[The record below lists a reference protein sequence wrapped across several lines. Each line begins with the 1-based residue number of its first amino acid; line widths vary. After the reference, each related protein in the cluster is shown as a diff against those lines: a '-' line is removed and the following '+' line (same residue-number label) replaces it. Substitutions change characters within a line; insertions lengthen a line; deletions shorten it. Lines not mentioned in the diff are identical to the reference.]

1 MKKASDMSGWLN
13 EDVYIVGFLNTDPSK
28 IEGLYLTFEQLPLSL
43 QFEKKKGEKSING
56 EFAIVTPQ
64 AYAIP
69 LKNM

>member
-1 MKKASDMSGWLN
+1 M
-13 EDVYIVGFLNTDPSK
+13 VGFLNTDPSK

-43 QFEKKKGEKSING
+43 QFEKKKGETSING